1 MIRRNAYMFP
11 EIVLNPEGNMVW
23 FEGLSGRGVHPG
35 LANITELMNRLG
47 NPQKGMRVIHVTGT
61 DGKGSVC
68 AMMESVLKCSGF
80 RTGMFTSPEI
90 LRVNE
95 CIRIGGEEVSDEDLE
110 MALGEIRPH
119 VEGMSAIG
127 MDCTRFEVLTAMAL
141 ILFRLLSVEI
151 AVVEVGMGGRLDST
165 NVVEPEVAVINGIG
179 VEHTRFLG
187 SSIEEIAQEKAGI
200 AKKGAPCVTI
210 NTGEALEAIAAYC
223 DRVGAPLVAVS
234 ASDAEVVNTK
244 PDSIDMLFNGELIT
258 VGLPGRFQAGNAVLA
273 MAALSQLP
281 DYQERIA
288 DHVPEGLATV
298 SWPCRMQKHI
308 AMPLII
314 DVTHTSTGAARLA
327 EDIGEIYEKV
337 VLVIGMLED
346 KDLRGVCSKL
356 AGIAS
361 KVYVTAPKS
370 PRAAPVERMATAMAE
385 FRVDA
390 RTFPDVDSAL
400 DAAMEGRGDDNVLVT
415 GSFRMAEEALIWLQK
430 RFARYSTYSPGST
443 STAASRAGT
452 RRASTRSGPRTRST
466 S

>member
-1 MIRRNAYMFP
+1 LIRRNAFRYP
-11 EIVLNPEGNMVW
+11 EIVLNPEGSMGW

-47 NPQKGMRVIHVTGT
+47 NPQKGMRIIHVTGT

-68 AMMESVLKCSGF
+68 AMIESVLRCSGY

-90 LRVNE
+90 MRVNE
-95 CIRIGGEEVSDEDLE
+95 CIRIGGEDVSDEDLE
-110 MALGEIRPH
+110 MAIETIRPH
-119 VEGMSAIG
+119 AEDMAAIG
-127 MDCTRFEVLTAMAL
+127 MECTRFEVLTAMAL
-141 ILFRLLSVEI
+141 VLFRLLSVEI

-165 NVVEPEVAVINGIG
+165 NVVDPEVSVINGIG

-187 SSIEEIAQEKAGI
+187 STVGEIATEKAGI

-210 NTGEALEAIAAYC
+210 NTGDALEAIAAYC

-244 PDSIDMLFNGELIT
+244 PDSIDMLFGGELMT

-273 MAALSQLP
+273 MAALSQLA

-288 DHVPEGLATV
+288 DHVPEGLAAV

-327 EDIGEIYEKV
+327 EDIGEIYGRV

-346 KDLRGVCSKL
+346 KDLEGVCSKL

-361 KVYVTAPKS
+361 KVYVTAPQS
-370 PRAAPVERMATAMAE
+370 PRAAPVERMAAAMGR
-385 FRVDA
+385 FRGDA
-390 RTFPDVDSAL
+390 QPFPDVDSAL
-400 DAAMEGRGDDNVLVT
+400 DAAMEERGDDNVLVT

-430 RFARYSTYSPGST
+430 RFARYSTYSQGST
-443 STAASRAGT
+443 STVASRAGT
-452 RRASTRSGPRTRST
+452 RRG
-466 S
+466 

>member
-1 MIRRNAYMFP
+1 MRNAYMPP
-11 EIVLNPEGNMVW
+11 EIVLNPEGNMDW

-68 AMMESVLKCSGF
+68 AMIESVLRCSGF
-80 RTGMFTSPEI
+80 RTGLFTSPEI
-90 LRVNE
+90 MKVNE
-95 CIRIGGEEVSDEDLE
+95 CIRIGGEDVSDEDIG
-110 MALGEIRPH
+110 MALETVRPH
-119 VEGMSAIG
+119 AEDMAAIG
-127 MDCTRFEVLTAMAL
+127 MECTRFEALTAMAL
-141 ILFRLLSVEI
+141 VLFRLLSVEI

-165 NVVEPEVAVINGIG
+165 NVVEPEVSVINGIG

-187 SSIEEIAQEKAGI
+187 STIGEIALEKAGI

-210 NTGEALEAIAAYC
+210 NTGEALESISEYC
-223 DRVGAPLVAVS
+223 GRVGAPLVTIS

-244 PDSIDMLFNGELIT
+244 PDSIDMLFNGELMT

-273 MAALSQLP
+273 MAALSQLH

-288 DHVPEGLATV
+288 DHVAEGLASV
-298 SWPCRMQKHI
+298 AWPCRMQKHI

-327 EDIGEIYEKV
+327 EDIAEIYGEV

-346 KDLRGVCSKL
+346 KDLKGVCSRL

-361 KVYVTAPKS
+361 KVYVTAPQS
-370 PRAAPVERMATAMAE
+370 PRAAPVGRMADAMAE
-385 FRVDA
+385 FRSDA
-390 RTFPDVDSAL
+390 QSFPDVDSAL
-400 DAAMEGRGDDNVLVT
+400 DAAMDARGEDNVLVT

-430 RFARYSTYSPGST
+430 RFARYWTY
-443 STAASRAGT
+443 
-452 RRASTRSGPRTRST
+452 
-466 S
+466 